1 MGKHQ
6 LRMKH
11 GLLILALMGL
21 TLVGCSGEDKGE
33 APPPQKPMTQAE
45 IDAMPPQARA
55 AMENAKKQG
64 EAMQKSRGVNGP
76 Q

>member
-1 MGKHQ
+1 
-6 LRMKH
+6 MKQS
-11 GLLILALMGL
+11 LLVVAILGL

-55 AMENAKKQG
+55 SMEAAQKRGEEMQQSQGAK
-64 EAMQKSRGVNGP
+64 VTN
-76 Q
+76 

>member
-1 MGKHQ
+1 MGQRQ
-6 LRMKH
+6 LRMKLSLLAVA
-11 GLLILALMGL
+11 GLGL

-45 IDAMPPQARA
+45 IDAMPPEARK
-55 AMENAKKQG
+55 AMESAMKQG
-64 EAMQKSRGVNGP
+64 NQVQQSRGVTP

>member
-1 MGKHQ
+1 MGEYQ
-6 LRMKH
+6 LRMKSS
-11 GLLILALMGL
+11 LLAVAILGL

-33 APPPQKPMTQAE
+33 APPPTKQMTQAE